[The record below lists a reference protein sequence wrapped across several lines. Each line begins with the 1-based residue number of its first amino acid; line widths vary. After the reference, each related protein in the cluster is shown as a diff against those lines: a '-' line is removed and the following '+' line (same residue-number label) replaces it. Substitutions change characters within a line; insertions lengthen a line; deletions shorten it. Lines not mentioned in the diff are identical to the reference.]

1 MKNAVMFACSA
12 IAVSAFAG
20 SVYENDFSTRTS
32 AGAVPSGEWREVSYE
47 PGPLVNANYTE
58 SEIFRD
64 GGLQDNWGKGRN
76 GCNANAS
83 VVDDDGNPMALAFYK
98 SASDTQHVILKQR
111 LGNVFTSGVVT
122 AQCDIK
128 PPSSWGSYN
137 PKTVRLYLGDEDFFS
152 PETDSDTYLW
162 HVAAG
167 AGITYHDGSSTYR
180 FWQYGATLDNQPV
193 SSQGGSGWFRVV
205 ISANLGTKTFDV
217 SVYELGGE
225 HPTLDTPTPATADY
239 TASGCS
245 FYSVTKGV
253 GLSSISAIGIGGYG
267 VAGTTNTADRART
280 AQFDNLRVW
289 HNGVEFYGNDFA
301 TRRSRRLDT
310 GATVAQYAA
319 TALATNTFAY
329 ALNTTLSMPLV
340 YNAAQQPVG
349 IDGWRRRNNGEN
361 SLIDLKVV
369 AYTNN
374 NAAILDYEGNQWRYG
389 IMAQPLGRVFSDGKV
404 RCCVDFRMADLTTD
418 GTTHGQIQL
427 FMGNDSL
434 YSAQNNEYLNGI
446 FARSGISGEKDRTD
460 AQGRDMRKP
469 LWQTS
474 DGGTGANRTWVKAAG
489 TSVAAKWV
497 RIEITADLDSN
508 TYDYSLYYVC
518 PGSQSPAYGA
528 ASGECL
534 FSTSGIWRA
543 NAVDEI
549 SCLALSCY
557 YGRVFFDNL
566 QVWHSP
572 SGSAAE
578 TLVYSNTFS
587 ERKVYLQGCREDRL
601 VGTIKKNPE
610 GMDGWTRLGRASKDV
625 LLVDDGSSA
634 AIAFADNNTENASWA
649 VHDLGESFDRG
660 KVTATFD
667 ILAPSAWA
675 NDAGH
680 AAVWL
685 GGGQFREGNLSGG
698 QYGFE
703 KWAVC
708 GAGISN
714 SVFAAWSGD
723 GAGGGAW
730 ATSGAA
736 TAGHWYR
743 FVMKASLERGTSDVS
758 VYDMGTEQPALS
770 AALPTVAVATF
781 AAVPHRRSLSQ
792 ASSVSCIGVEAFGV
806 SNGSILKGDARLMV
820 GNLRIEHKPSG
831 FALIFR

>member
-12 IAVSAFAG
+12 IAVSAFAET
-20 SVYENDFSTRTS
+20 VYENDLSSRTS
-32 AGAVPSGEWREVSYE
+32 KGEVPSAEWRKVSYE
-47 PGPLVNANYTE
+47 QGPLVNSDYSTNGA
-58 SEIFRD
+58 F
-64 GGLQDNWGKGRN
+64 GGDNLQDNWIKGQN
-76 GCNANAS
+76 GCKANAS
-83 VVDDDGNPMALAFYK
+83 VVGDEGNPMALAFYK
-98 SASDTQHVILKQR
+98 SSDSTQHVILKHR

-128 PPSSWGSYN
+128 PPSSWGTYS

-152 PETDSDTYLW
+152 PETDVNTYLW
-162 HVAAG
+162 HVSAG

-180 FWQYGATLDNQPV
+180 FWQYGAALDNQPV

-205 ISANLGTKTFDV
+205 LSANLGTKTFDV
-217 SVYELGGE
+217 SVYELGVE
-225 HPTLDTPTPATADY
+225 HPTLDTPTPTTSAY
-239 TASGCS
+239 TASGCT
-245 FYSVTKGV
+245 FYGETKGV
-253 GLSSISAIGIGGYG
+253 SLSSISAIGIGGYG
-267 VAGTTNTADRART
+267 VAGTTNATDRART

-289 HNGVEFYGNDFA
+289 HNGVECYANDFSA
-301 TRRSRRLDT
+301 RRSRRLDT
-310 GATVAQYAA
+310 GAMVAQYAA
-319 TALATNTFAY
+319 TALATNTLAY
-329 ALNTTLSMPLV
+329 ALNTTLSMPLNTSLAV
-340 YNAAQQPVG
+340 QPVG
-349 IDGWRRRNNGEN
+349 VDGWRRLGNKAEN
-361 SLIDLKVV
+361 LIDLNVV
-369 AYTNN
+369 SYTND
-374 NAAILDYEGNQWRYG
+374 NAAVLDWGGDQSAASVF
-389 IMAQPLGRVFSDGKV
+389 AQPLGQTFTSGKV
-404 RCCVDFRMADLTTD
+404 RFCTDLLYVGSMGGGGSFTVFLGNGTLYSATNYFEGSFARAGISAQSSGKDEEGHAKRRPMYYSSTD
-418 GTTHGQIQL
+418 GTG
-427 FMGNDSL
+427 S
-434 YSAQNNEYLNGI
+434 
-446 FARSGISGEKDRTD
+446 
-460 AQGRDMRKP
+460 
-469 LWQTS
+469 
-474 DGGTGANRTWVKAAG
+474 NR
-489 TSVAAKWV
+489 AAKYEEALSMWGKWL
-497 RIEITADLDSN
+497 RIDMTADFDAN
-508 TYDYSLYYVC
+508 KYDYSLYYVC
-518 PGSQSPAYGA
+518 PNSQSPEYGA
-528 ASGECL
+528 EAECL
-534 FSTSGIWRA
+534 FSKRGIWRA

-549 SCLALSCY
+549 SCLALSSYQACVY
-557 YGRVFFDNL
+557 YDNL

-587 ERKVYLQGCREDRL
+587 ERKVYLQDCREDRL

-610 GMDGWTRLGRASKDV
+610 GMDGWTRLGRAGKDV
-625 LLVDDGSSA
+625 LLVDDGSNA

-660 KVTATFD
+660 KVTAKFD

-675 NDAGH
+675 NAAGH

-770 AALPTVAVATF
+770 AALPAVAVATF

-792 ASSVSCIGVEAFGV
+792 ASSVSCVGVEASGI

-831 FALIFR
+831 FTLIFR

>member
-1 MKNAVMFACSA
+1 MKNAVIFVCSA
-12 IAVSAFAG
+12 IAVSAFAET
-20 SVYENDFSTRTS
+20 VYENDLSTRTS
-32 AGAVPSGEWREVSYE
+32 KGAVPSGEWREVTYE
-47 PGPLVNANYTE
+47 QRPLVNSDYSTNGA
-58 SEIFRD
+58 F
-64 GGLQDNWGKGRN
+64 GGDNLQDNWIKGQN

-83 VVDDDGNPMALAFYK
+83 AVGDEGNPMALAFYK
-98 SASDTQHVILKQR
+98 SSDSTQHVILKQR

-122 AQCDIK
+122 AQCDIR

-152 PETDSDTYLW
+152 PETDSNTYLW

-180 FWQYGATLDNQPV
+180 FWQYGATLDTQPV

-205 ISANLGTKTFDV
+205 IFANLGTKTFDV

-225 HPTLDTPTPATADY
+225 HPTLDTPTPVTADY
-239 TASGCS
+239 TASGCN
-245 FYSVTKGV
+245 FYSETKAS

-289 HNGVEFYGNDFA
+289 HNGVECYANDFS

-310 GATVAQYAA
+310 GATAAQYAA
-319 TALATNTFAY
+319 TVRATNTLAY

-361 SLIDLKVV
+361 CLIDMKVV
-369 AYTNN
+369 AYTND
-374 NAAILDYEGNQWRYG
+374 NAAIFDYEGQQSRYG
-389 IMAQPLGRVFSDGKV
+389 IMAQPLGRTFSDGKV
-404 RCCVDFRMADLTTD
+404 RCCVDLRMAALTD
-418 GTTHGQIQL
+418 AGSLQL
-427 FMGNDSL
+427 FLGGDAL
-434 YSAQNNEYLNGI
+434 YSAQYNEYVNGI
-446 FARSGISGEKDRTD
+446 FARSGISGEKDGTD
-460 AQGRDMRKP
+460 AEGRVMRKP
-469 LWQTS
+469 SWQTS
-474 DGGTGANRTWVKAAG
+474 DGGTGANRVTVKAAG
-489 TSVAAKWV
+489 ASVAAKWV
-497 RIEITADLDSN
+497 RIEITADLDAN

-518 PGSQSPAYGA
+518 LGSQSPAYGA

-534 FSTSGIWRA
+534 FSTNGIWRA

-549 SCLALSCY
+549 SCFALSCY

-587 ERKVYLQGCREDRL
+587 ERKVYLQDCHEDRL
-601 VGTIKKNPE
+601 IGTIKKNPE
-610 GMDGWTRLGRASKDV
+610 RMDGWTRLGRADADV
-625 LLVDDGSSA
+625 MLVDDGSNA
-634 AIAFADNNTENASWA
+634 AIAFEDNNTENASWA
-649 VHDLGESFDRG
+649 VHDLGMSFDLG
-660 KVTATFD
+660 KVTAKFD

-675 NDAGH
+675 NAAGH

-685 GGGQFREGNLSGG
+685 GGGQFREGNLNGG

-723 GAGGGAW
+723 GVGGGVW
-730 ATSGAA
+730 TTSGAA

-743 FVMKASLERGTSDVS
+743 FVVKASLDRGTSDVS

-770 AALPTVAVATF
+770 AALPVNAVATF
-781 AAVPHRRSLSQ
+781 AALSHRRSLSQ
-792 ASSVSCIGVEAFGV
+792 ARSVSCVGVEAYAV
-806 SNGSILKGDARLMV
+806 SNGSVLKGDARLMV

-831 FALIFR
+831 LTLIFW